1 MPDETPNTQQATPA
15 APQANPLVVLKERA
29 PQEMVV
35 ATRANALSKL
45 FQLKPKTLELVS
57 KSTRQEG
64 AIPGTFRVTS
74 TNENFKELRA
84 VILFSPIEQRQK
96 YRKGEYTKDSKE
108 CFSLDNVQPH
118 PKAKTP
124 YALYCANCPMGDINW
139 IKYREMKAKGITG
152 EALAAYLPP
161 CGKYWHLFIASRETQ
176 RPYYFNVRG
185 GSVKPFEDAMQNM
198 ADLFQ
203 MILQNIK
210 VENKA
215 IALANASLPEGMEP
229 KSFIPVPDSF
239 DDIIYHISF
248 TMYSWQKDG
257 GQFKLGLKDFKVM
270 SEDDR
275 KDFEKIIED
284 IKKRREAGQV
294 QSQEA
299 SEAEEEQA
307 AVNEPAAGAVPTAQV
322 ISVQTNEVATKNAQI
337 QI

>member
-1 MPDETPNTQQATPA
+1 MSEETPNTQ
-15 APQANPLVVLKERA
+15 APQQLTVLNRA
-29 PQEMVV
+29 PQSLVI
-35 ATRANALSKL
+35 AQQKNALSKL

-64 AIPGTFRVTS
+64 AVPGTFRVTS

-84 VILFSPIEQRQK
+84 VILFAPVEQRQM
-96 YRKGEYTKDSKE
+96 YRKGEYTKDAKL

-118 PKAKTP
+118 PKAKQP
-124 YALYCANCPMGDINW
+124 PALYCANCPMGDINW
-139 IKYREMKAKGITG
+139 AKYREMKGKGITG
-152 EALAAYLPP
+152 DALSAYLPP
-161 CGKYWHLFIASRETQ
+161 CGKYWHLFIAARETQ

-210 VENKA
+210 LENKQV
-215 IALANASLPEGMEP
+215 ALANASLPEGTQP
-229 KSFIPVPDSF
+229 KALIPVPESI
-239 DDIIYHISF
+239 DDLIWHISF
-248 TMYSWQKDG
+248 TMFATQQNG
-257 GQFKLGLKDFKVM
+257 GQFKLGMKDFKVM
-270 SEDDR
+270 SEADR
-275 KDFEKIIED
+275 ADFGKIIED

-294 QSQEA
+294 QTQEA

-307 AVNEPAAGAVPTAQV
+307 ALSEPAAGTIRTAQV
-322 ISVQTNEVATKNAQI
+322 VSVQTNEVAEQNAKI

>member
-1 MPDETPNTQQATPA
+1 MPEETPNTQQVVPA
-15 APQANPLVVLKERA
+15 PLVVLNRA
-29 PQEMVV
+29 PQELVV
-35 ATRANALSKL
+35 AQKQNALAKL

-84 VILFSPIEQRQK
+84 VILFAPVEQRQK

-118 PKAKTP
+118 PKARTP

-152 EALAAYLPP
+152 EALSAYLPP

-210 VENKA
+210 ADNKA
-215 IALANASLPEGMEP
+215 KITRNAAITQAQYEAGAVAEALTPLPE
-229 KSFIPVPDSF
+229 SI
-239 DDIIYHISF
+239 DDLIWHISF
-248 TMYSWQKDG
+248 TMYAWQQNG
-257 GQFKLGLKDFKVM
+257 GQFKLGMKDFKVM
-270 SEDDR
+270 SEEDR
-275 KDFEKIIED
+275 KDFGKIIDD

-299 SEAEEEQA
+299 SEAEEEAA
-307 AVNEPAAGAVPTAQV
+307 AVSEAPAGAVPTAQV
-322 ISVQTNEVATKNAQI
+322 VSVQTNSVAEANAKI